1 MDERHWWFA
10 SKLQETFHFGGYD
23 NPTVLEDFLSDP
35 EVVDL
40 INDFLAPGEP
50 RKIFFYCDGPPRD
63 GSRTPSASRR
73 LHATSELTSDAV
85 SRGKVC
91 LYVLRAETDG
101 EVEAAQMEK
110 ELFCGE
116 LRHSVLSSLASLLSE
131 AYTPLLHSQK
141 HWGECSDSAV
151 KSFLQNFDKFSSALL
166 DAATLSQTRH
176 PLLQRPSHELRA
188 ELQSMQG
195 RVSVE
200 TAWECEALVA
210 EWIHSTEELL
220 LEATDERWYYLN
232 SPCAY
237 LTTVSL
243 CRMEDPQSSPLSE
256 LSKWRQR
263 HCLLLSV
270 VEQLKVKET
279 RAVFTALVTAKSR
292 TLKKWKNIDTQ

>member
-50 RKIFFYCDGPPRD
+50 RKLFFHCDEPARD

-73 LHATSELTSDAV
+73 LHATSELTADSV
-85 SRGKVC
+85 NRGKVC

-101 EVEAAQMEK
+101 EVDATQMER

-141 HWGECSDSAV
+141 NWGECNDATV
-151 KSFLQNFDKFSSALL
+151 TNFLQNFDKFSSTLL
-166 DAATLSQTRH
+166 ETATLAQTQR
-176 PLLQRPSHELRA
+176 PILQRPSLELGA
-188 ELQSMQG
+188 ELQHLQG
-195 RVSVE
+195 RSVLSAE
-200 TAWECEALVA
+200 TVGECEGLVG
-210 EWIHSTEELL
+210 EWVNSIDGLL
-220 LEATDERWYYLN
+220 LEATDERY
-232 SPCAY
+232 
-237 LTTVSL
+237 
-243 CRMEDPQSSPLSE
+243 
-256 LSKWRQR
+256 
-263 HCLLLSV
+263 H
-270 VEQLKVKET
+270 
-279 RAVFTALVTAKSR
+279 
-292 TLKKWKNIDTQ
+292 

>member
-50 RKIFFYCDGPPRD
+50 RKLFFYCEGSAGD

-91 LYVLRAETDG
+91 LYVLRGETDG
-101 EVEAAQMEK
+101 EVEPAQMEK

-141 HWGECSDSAV
+141 NWGECSDAAV
-151 KSFLQNFDKFSSALL
+151 TNFLQTFDKFSSALL
-166 DAATLSQTRH
+166 ETATLSQTQR
-176 PLLQRPSHELRA
+176 PLLQRPSLELRA
-188 ELQSMQG
+188 ELQNVQG
-195 RVSVE
+195 RSALSVE
-200 TAWECEALVA
+200 TVGECEALVE
-210 EWIHSTEELL
+210 EWITYIEGLL
-220 LEATDERWYYLN
+220 LEATDERCMHGVKILKEN
-232 SPCAY
+232 
-237 LTTVSL
+237 TV
-243 CRMEDPQSSPLSE
+243 RIPREKD
-256 LSKWRQR
+256 
-263 HCLLLSV
+263 
-270 VEQLKVKET
+270 
-279 RAVFTALVTAKSR
+279 
-292 TLKKWKNIDTQ
+292 